1 MPAPRS
7 SSRDLALV
15 ATFAGVVAALGLVPA
30 FTPPGFAV
38 PITAQSLG
46 VMLAGAVLGARRG
59 FLSLGLLLVL
69 VAVGLPLLAGG
80 RGGLG
85 VFASPSAGFLVGW
98 PVAAFVVGWLTE
110 RGGSTYKLA
119 WGLVA
124 NTVGGIVVLYALG
137 IAGIA
142 LIAGLSVQAAAVSTW
157 IFVPGDLVKVV
168 VAALVARGVHGC
180 LSGSARS
187 APPPTPSPRSSPRT
201 PPASSSRSAPPAPA
215 ARRARWCAR
224 PGRGCPRSARCPR

>member
-1 MPAPRS
+1 MTATRT

-30 FTPPGFAV
+30 FTTPLSTV

-59 FLSLGLLLVL
+59 ALSLLLFLAL

-85 VFASPSAGFLVGW
+85 VFVGPSAGFLLGY

-110 RGGSTYKLA
+110 RGGAPYRAA
-119 WGLVA
+119 WGFVA
-124 NTVGGIVVLYALG
+124 NVLGGIVVLYVLG

-142 LIAGLSVQAAAVSTW
+142 LAAHVSVQSAATGSLV
-157 IFVPGDLVKVV
+157 FVPGDLAKAV
-168 VAALVARGVHGC
+168 VAALVARGVHAAYPG
-180 LSGSARS
+180 LLRRPRVAE
-187 APPPTPSPRSSPRT
+187 PTPV
-201 PPASSSRSAPPAPA
+201 
-215 ARRARWCAR
+215 
-224 PGRGCPRSARCPR
+224 